1 MVRYPIPN
9 STFPIA
15 QAVQVPGNAT
25 TYYVSGQ
32 VPPVVNK
39 DADPASPQAYGDTKT
54 QTVGVLN
61 RIKAIL
67 EGLGLGM
74 ADVVK
79 MQVFLVHD
87 ARAPMDFKAF
97 MEGYTQFF
105 GGSQPN
111 LPARSVVGV
120 AALANPGF
128 LVEIEVDRRQGYQ
141 ISTQTGMAEPRKL
154 LVRRPCQRAGYLSE
168 FASMRRHAWESEMF
182 GKIRFQDL
190 LSRTFFGSLSS
201 PPWSRSARCC
211 PRRSPPK
218 R

>member
-1 MVRYPIPN
+1 MLLMASLSAGFAADAARADVVRHPIPN

-15 QAVQVPGNAT
+15 QAVEVSGNAKT
-25 TYYVSGQ
+25 IYVSGQ

-39 DADPASPQAYGDTKT
+39 DADASSRDAYGDTKT
-54 QTVGVLN
+54 QTVGALN

-67 EGLGLGM
+67 EGLGLTM

-79 MQVFLVHD
+79 MQVFLVHS
-87 ARAPMDFKAF
+87 AAAPMDFKAF

-128 LVEIEVDRRQGYQ
+128 LVEIEVIAVKD
-141 ISTQTGMAEPRKL
+141 AK
-154 LVRRPCQRAGYLSE
+154 
-168 FASMRRHAWESEMF
+168 
-182 GKIRFQDL
+182 
-190 LSRTFFGSLSS
+190 
-201 PPWSRSARCC
+201 
-211 PRRSPPK
+211 
-218 R
+218 